1 VLREGVLKNVLIG
14 GHIEMLW
21 VLVTA
26 RHVAGKSLHVRIEPE
41 ALRRLSLELAGG
53 SIAVPGW
60 DDEHHFRGDDE
71 AMLLYLLILD
81 AINFCFWPPPGRDR
95 WEISHERS
103 TYSGYYAL
111 SVSLKKAIE
120 SGIPVTDAQFLA
132 SLTLDQMKEILSGR
146 GVLQLI
152 DRRLENLRE
161 LGRVLVE
168 KYDGKAS
175 QLVAGARCSAVALA
189 RSLATNLTSFR
200 DEAAY
205 QGEKIF
211 FYKRAQLL
219 AADIYGAFAGKG
231 WGDFGDMEKLT
242 AFADYK
248 LPQVLRHVGVL
259 DYSARLAERIDG
271 LIYLDPGSPEEVEIR
286 ANTIWAVEMIR
297 QELERLGRKLRAFEI
312 DWILWNLGQDDE
324 FRRKPYHRTVTIFY

>member
-1 VLREGVLKNVLIG
+1 VVIEGVLENVLIG
-14 GHIEMLW
+14 GDIEMLG
-21 VLVTA
+21 VLETA
-26 RHVAGKSLHVRIEPE
+26 RHVTDESRHVRIESE
-41 ALRRLSLELAGG
+41 ALQRLSRELAGG
-53 SIAVPGW
+53 SIPIPGW

-71 AMLLYLLILD
+71 AMLAYLLVLD

-120 SGIPVTDAQFLA
+120 SGIPVTDARFLT

-161 LGRVLVE
+161 LGRVLLE

-175 QLVAGARCSAVALA
+175 QLVAAARSSAVALA
-189 RSLATNLTSFR
+189 SLLATNLTSFR
-200 DEAAY
+200 DEAVY
-205 QGEKIF
+205 RGEKVF

-219 AADIYGAFAGKG
+219 AADIHGAFAGKG
-231 WGDFGDMEKLT
+231 WGGFRDMEKLT

-259 DYSARLAERIDG
+259 DYSAPLAKRIDG

-297 QELERLGRKLRAFEI
+297 QELERLGRKLKAFEI

-324 FRRKPYHRTVTIFY
+324 FRQKPYHRTVTIFY